1 MTATAPSP
9 LLAFQAELARQLAAA
24 PEHAPATGAQGIGL
38 MLHGVRAWVPLAQV
52 GEVVAPLPLQRV
64 PRTQPWVLGVAA
76 LRGGVTLVV
85 DWVRWL
91 GLASASA
98 PLALPAAAGYWLA
111 LAPGLGVPAA
121 LRVERLLGLHTL
133 DGWQPVQPAPQ
144 AHAALPQVWR
154 DGAGAV
160 WHQLDL
166 QRLAQAPGF
175 LNPHQLPDPRNA
187 DV

>member
-1 MTATAPSP
+1 MAATAPSP
-9 LLAFQAELARQLAAA
+9 LLAFQAELARQLAAL
-24 PEHAPATGAQGIGL
+24 PEPKSGTAVQGIGL
-38 MLHGVRAWVPLAQV
+38 MLHGVRAWVPLAQA

-91 GLASASA
+91 GLASA

-144 AHAALPQVWR
+144 AHAVLPQVWR

-175 LNPHQLPDPRNA
+175 LNPHQPPDPRNA

>member
-1 MTATAPSP
+1 MTATAPSL

-24 PEHAPATGAQGIGL
+24 PEHAPGTAAQGIGL
-38 MLHGVRAWVPLAQV
+38 MLHGVRAWVPLAQA

-111 LAPGLGVPAA
+111 LAPGLAVPAA

-144 AHAALPQVWR
+144 AHAVLPQVWR

>member
-24 PEHAPATGAQGIGL
+24 PEHAPGTAAQGIGL
-38 MLHGVRAWVPLAQV
+38 MLHGVRAWVRGTRCSGSGA
-52 GEVVAPLPLQRV
+52 
-64 PRTQPWVLGVAA
+64 TTSPWVLGVAA

-91 GLASASA
+91 GLASA

-175 LNPHQLPDPRNA
+175 LNPHQPPDPRNA